1 MTSRMD
7 MPTVGLVGLGLV
19 GHALAGRFRAAG
31 FEVVGH
37 DPDRAAAA
45 AAGELGVRLAAG
57 PAEVAAAARL
67 TLLSLPN
74 SDVVE
79 AVLWGGGGMAAACR
93 PEGVVVD
100 TTTADPGETLRQ
112 AALLAGQGVRFV
124 DCALVGSSAEIAGG
138 QGLGLLGM
146 ADADAWFVPP
156 LRLAIGRLHLLGDIG
171 QGHRAKLVV
180 NLVLGLNR
188 LVLAEGLGLARRC
201 GMDMAAI
208 LDILKAGGAHS
219 RVMDSKGPAMLA
231 RRFEPPVARLAQHAK
246 DVGLILRLGEA
257 AGARL
262 PLSRLHRELL
272 AEAVGRGLG
281 ELDNAA
287 VAELFADPP
296 PP

>member
-1 MTSRMD
+1 MTSRTD
-7 MPTVGLVGLGLV
+7 VPTVGLVGLGLV
-19 GHALAGRFRAAG
+19 GRALAGRFVSAG

-37 DPDRAAAA
+37 DPERAAAV
-45 AAGELGVRLAAG
+45 AAGELGVRILAG
-57 PAEVAAAARL
+57 PAEVAAAAGL

-79 AVLWGGGGMAAACR
+79 AVLWGGGMAAACR

-100 TTTADPGETLRQ
+100 TTTADPEETLRQ

-156 LRLAIGRLHLLGDIG
+156 LRQAIGRLHLLGGSG

-201 GMDMAAI
+201 GMDAAVV
-208 LDILKAGGAHS
+208 LDILKAGGAYS

-272 AEAVGRGLG
+272 AEAMGRGLG

-287 VAELFADPP
+287 VAELFAAPP
-296 PP
+296 SS

>member
-45 AAGELGVRLAAG
+45 VAGELGVRIAAG

-79 AVLWGGGGMAAACR
+79 AVLWDGGMAGACR
-93 PEGVVVD
+93 PGAIIVD
-100 TTTADPGETLRQ
+100 TTTADPQETLRQ

-208 LDILKAGGAHS
+208 LDILKAGGAYS

-231 RRFEPPVARLAQHAK
+231 RRFEPPAARLAQHAK

-272 AEAVGRGLG
+272 AEAMDRGLG

-287 VAELFADPP
+287 VAELFADPRLP
-296 PP
+296 